1 MKIRDWNIAGLPTD
15 SFSIE
20 NGIIIRY
27 FDSRLLHLLHLSVFL
42 SFSHAHFS
50 ACSRVPQLLAWAV
63 ISSVALVRLACAF
76 SFPVMQTAGR

>member
-27 FDSRLLHLLHLSVFL
+27 FDSRFYPCYTCRH
-42 SFSHAHFS
+42 
-50 ACSRVPQLLAWAV
+50 VPQLLACALFSV
-63 ISSVALVRLACAF
+63 LPCSSAAGMGSHSSVALVRLTCAF